1 MRRIETLTVVPP
13 ALVAVPESD
22 GVMNEFKNS
31 KWEG

>member
-1 MRRIETLTVVPP
+1 MRRIEALTVMPL
-13 ALVAVPESD
+13 ALVAVAESD

>member
-22 GVMNEFKNS
+22 RVINGFNNS
-31 KWEG
+31 K